1 MPENITW
8 GLVWDLKCTLR
19 FLFSLEWICYCKSQK
34 KNWKNFL
41 NHLLITQIKISLIE
55 QAQVELRAAI
65 FHISCRLRP
74 VQPQKLPESQQ
85 LQSVSSPGMEGL
97 QHDLQCNW
105 QHDQYLATGN
115 LQCNWQ
121 CDQPPCT
128 HLYIGRSNVTSHFPI
143 FLHC

>member
-8 GLVWDLKCTLR
+8 GLVQDLKCTLR

-41 NHLLITQIKISLIE
+41 KHQSITQIEISLIE

-65 FHISCRLRP
+65 FHTSCRLRLRP
-74 VQPQKLPESQQ
+74 VQPQKLPRSRH
-85 LQSVSSPGMEGL
+85 LWSVSSPGMEGPPC
-97 QHDLQCNW
+97 DLQSN
-105 QHDQYLATGN
+105 QYLATGN
-115 LQCNWQ
+115 LQHDWQ
-121 CDQPPCT
+121 CNQSHCT
-128 HLYIGRSNVTSHFPI
+128 HLYIGRNNMTSCLPI

>member
-1 MPENITW
+1 MTKQDKLRMPENITW
-8 GLVWDLKCTLR
+8 GLIQDLKCTLR

-41 NHLLITQIKISLIE
+41 NHQLITQIKISLIE

-65 FHISCRLRP
+65 FHISCRLRLRS
-74 VQPQKLPESQQ
+74 VQPQKPPRSQQ
-85 LQSVSSPGMEGL
+85 FQSGSSPGMEGL
-97 QHDLQCNW
+97 

-115 LQCNWQ
+115 LQRNQ
-121 CDQPPCT
+121 SPCT
-128 HLYIGRSNVTSHFPI
+128 HSYIGRSNATSCLPI